1 MMATK
6 QKKSSLIAE
15 FHERAKKNQLMVI
28 AEYKG
33 LSVAKLTALRR
44 DLRSKGGQFS
54 IYKNTLSRIASRES
68 DAHLLDK
75 DFKGAVGVLFVQ
87 DKNPIN
93 ALKALVDYAKSN
105 PTLSIK
111 AGIFEGQR
119 LEPEALGAL
128 SRVPDRATLYA
139 QLLGLLTSP
148 LAKTTQGLNQILQKL
163 VYGLSEYSKKKE

>member
-1 MMATK
+1 MASK
-6 QKKSSLIAE
+6 EVKNGLITQ
-15 FHERAKKNQLMVI
+15 FRERAGQTHLMVV

-44 DLRSKGGQFS
+44 DLHGKGAEFS
-54 IYKNTLSRIASRES
+54 IYKNTLAKIAIR
-68 DAHLLDK
+68 DTQAQLLEK

-87 DKNPIN
+87 NQNPIG
-93 ALKALVDYAKSN
+93 ALKAFVEYAKSN
-105 PTLSIK
+105 PSFSIK

-119 LEPEALGAL
+119 MELDALTDL

-148 LAKTTQGLNQILQKL
+148 LAKTTQGLNQIVQKL